1 MQLKTSLI
9 LLVFFLSTPVLAEN
23 TGKGKVLFT
32 QGHINPAC
40 RTVGFQARGSNDVQ
54 YFRIANVQGDDDV
67 NAVLLAAMM
76 ANREVDIH
84 YVANVTTG
92 CGPEPGIDFITVY

>member
-1 MQLKTSLI
+1 MQIKTLLI
-9 LLVFFLSTPVLAEN
+9 LFVLFLSTPVLAEN

-40 RTVGFQARGSNDVQ
+40 RTVGFQALGSNDTQ
-54 YFRIANVQGDDDV
+54 YFRISNIHGDDDV
-67 NAVLLAAMM
+67 NAVLLAALM

-84 YVANVTTG
+84 YETNVTTG
-92 CGPEPGIDFITVY
+92 CGTEPRIVFLTVY